1 MIVGLCIFLLVV
13 FVFAFEDGDDVGG
26 EDREKDHADHG
37 KDYGEELTDFGNTVD
52 VGIDGCDVHE
62 GPVEGIPIGG
72 NLWIGVVFNKVEHDA
87 AKVDGGE

>member
-1 MIVGLCIFLLVV
+1 
-13 FVFAFEDGDDVGG
+13 
-26 EDREKDHADHG
+26 
-37 KDYGEELTDFGNTVD
+37 LTDFGNTVD
-52 VGIDGCDVHE
+52 VGTDGCDVHE